1 MGLFFFVRCPPSVSS
16 PGEEKPL
23 KNDFGAKQPYA
34 RSEVL
39 PIKGFLRNPPQWVP
53 GFGGSRTTHH
63 VKSWVEN
70 FSLARPGQGRFA
82 SALPIWTL
90 DLGTTKRGESI
101 KISHGGLLICVVRYR
116 FFVCMASSPGRNRP
130 GGRTGIW
137 NAIAFEI
144 PLSAPPSKGRKK
156 SVGPH

>member
-101 KISHGGLLICVVRYR
+101 KISHGGLLICVGR
-116 FFVCMASSPGRNRP
+116 FLPFCLHGKLSRRDKRGPRGQRPPGKRLVGKERSGYPNR
-130 GGRTGIW
+130 
-137 NAIAFEI
+137 
-144 PLSAPPSKGRKK
+144 
-156 SVGPH
+156 